1 MGRVIARVAGS
12 QKPEDEL
19 IEVLALVFMTIT
31 IVLGSLSI
39 PPREGI
45 ISLIVSAT
53 LGVITGVLFAL
64 MLHRMVVATFTEDGL
79 VIGRGGRRG
88 GVFIPKSVVVTGNV
102 ICIRREPKPIL
113 SVTYESFSYTIPLAS
128 KRVYN
133 RLVSRLREHW
143 GWTLPECPN

>member
-1 MGRVIARVAGS
+1 
-12 QKPEDEL
+12 
-19 IEVLALVFMTIT
+19 
-31 IVLGSLSI
+31 
-39 PPREGI
+39 
-45 ISLIVSAT
+45 
-53 LGVITGVLFAL
+53 
-64 MLHRMVVATFTEDGL
+64 MVVATFTEDGL

-102 ICIRREPKPIL
+102 ICIKREPKPIL